1 MFFPWARGD
10 GSRIEFQ
17 SQMTNIQ
24 HISRFPS
31 SSASGQQT
39 SFAGPGAGP
48 GARTGVLLLHGLGGS
63 PAELYP
69 LTCEL
74 RSAGYEVSAPTI
86 DGLACGTDM
95 ESTFSW
101 QDWLANA
108 EAHYDALA
116 EKCGTIHVCGFCG
129 GALLASLLSVAR
141 QKSFGELV
149 MISPTFNGDGWAV
162 PLRFMAYKLVTQRWL
177 ARLFTFHEREPFGLK
192 DERIRGVVLR
202 MLERTHKPEEHI
214 FDISGVKMMEFNRLA
229 RNVKKMLSEV
239 TARTLVVHAREDD
252 VSSLGN
258 AERVV
263 RKINGPTEM
272 QVVADCYHVI
282 LLDRHRTVAI
292 NAVLRFLSA
301 AQQRLANSVTER
313 RAG

>member
-1 MFFPWARGD
+1 MTTIQRISKFPGPPTPTQKPSFT
-10 GSRIEFQ
+10 GS
-17 SQMTNIQ
+17 
-24 HISRFPS
+24 
-31 SSASGQQT
+31 
-39 SFAGPGAGP
+39 
-48 GARTGVLLLHGLGGS
+48 RTGVLLLHGLGGS

-69 LTCEL
+69 LTSEL
-74 RSAGYEVSAPTI
+74 RAAGYQVSAPTI
-86 DGLACGTDM
+86 EGLACGTDM
-95 ESTFSW
+95 DSAFTW

-108 EAHYDALA
+108 EAHYDELA
-116 EKCGTIHVCGFCG
+116 EKCGQVHVCGFCG
-129 GALLASLLSVAR
+129 GALLASLLSVSR

-177 ARLFTFHEREPFGLK
+177 ARMFTFREREPFGLK

-202 MLERTHKPEEHI
+202 MLERTHKPEERI
-214 FDISGVKMMEFNRLA
+214 FDISGIKMMEFNRLA
-229 RNVKKMLSEV
+229 RKAGKILSDV

-252 VSSLGN
+252 VSSLSN

-272 QVVADCYHVI
+272 QVLSDCYHVI

-292 NAVLRFLSA
+292 NAVLRFLSS
-301 AQQRLANSVTER
+301 AQQRLTTAIPER